1 MAKRRNIRVHGVR
14 RKEPDLRK
22 LSRALLALAEA
33 QHETEAQAA
42 HEAAA
47 APKPPTPPRDGS
59 SPA

>member
-33 QHETEAQAA
+33 QHEMEAQAA
-42 HEAAA
+42 HGAAD
-47 APKPPTPPRDGS
+47 APKPPTSPRNGRS
-59 SPA
+59 QA